1 MSLKTKDLIQYVA
14 RKWWDSNGTVNPD
27 PDDLEPIIQRF
38 FVDFELRMPAHN
50 VIKSVANQINEHV
63 MRELVNIQHEELM
76 IQQREEHAFE
86 EAVTR
91 AAEPEVKVF
100 IHPLIADLQMIETER
115 QPYGPYTYK
124 IKSPENLTIVELEN
138 FKKRAL
144 YQAVQI
150 SDADVLIEPLFDSYI
165 DESDP
170 HKLVINLTGFP
181 AKYVNF
187 RNLGS
192 SPDDLE
198 MVRVVYPAAYS
209 PSYVRSINT
218 RDETTQAVD
227 SK

>member
-1 MSLKTKDLIQYVA
+1 MKRIALLLGLAVFATVVMQAQRKT
-14 RKWWDSNGTVNPD
+14 T
-27 PDDLEPIIQRF
+27 
-38 FVDFELRMPAHN
+38 
-50 VIKSVANQINEHV
+50 
-63 MRELVNIQHEELM
+63 
-76 IQQREEHAFE
+76 QQREEHAFE

-115 QPYGPYTYK
+115 QSYGPYTYK

>member
-1 MSLKTKDLIQYVA
+1 MLLGLAVFATVVMQAQRKT
-14 RKWWDSNGTVNPD
+14 T
-27 PDDLEPIIQRF
+27 
-38 FVDFELRMPAHN
+38 
-50 VIKSVANQINEHV
+50 
-63 MRELVNIQHEELM
+63 
-76 IQQREEHAFE
+76 QQREEHAFE
-86 EAVTR
+86 EAITR

-100 IHPLIADLQMIETER
+100 IQPLIADLQMIEKER

-124 IKSPENLTIVELEN
+124 NQISRKFDYRRIGKLQ
-138 FKKRAL
+138 KRAL